1 MLRVSFVSLTGAV
14 RSENYAQICEE
25 TQGDACVLEL
35 LYEWNVQMSAG
46 WLVLKQ
52 RNVLGQHSLNTLGMY
67 KYWGSLGQKVL
78 LSKGLVAAEQP
89 GSMGNKLPEKNGLVH
104 ALATLMQANHS

>member
-46 WLVLKQ
+46 
-52 RNVLGQHSLNTLGMY
+52 
-67 KYWGSLGQKVL
+67 
-78 LSKGLVAAEQP
+78 
-89 GSMGNKLPEKNGLVH
+89 
-104 ALATLMQANHS
+104 